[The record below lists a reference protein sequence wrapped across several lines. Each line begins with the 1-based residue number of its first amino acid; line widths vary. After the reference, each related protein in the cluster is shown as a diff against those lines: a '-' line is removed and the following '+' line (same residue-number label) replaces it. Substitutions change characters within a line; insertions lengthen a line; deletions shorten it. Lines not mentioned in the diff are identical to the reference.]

1 MKHIDKLHHT
11 YKHLIRILQNEEE
24 IRNSL
29 VLDISKIDKYNNT
42 DTKISAVID
51 GDRVMFTDKI
61 NPLNAIS
68 NFVNYVVDKRI
79 QAFLEAQDELKK
91 TKTEEEVIVDEK
103 KEKLKQL
110 FAEAG
115 GNAAIRANKEDE
127 ILVDISTDL

>member
-1 MKHIDKLHHT
+1 MKYIDKLHHT

-29 VLDISKIDKYNNT
+29 VLDISKVDKYNNT

-79 QAFLEAQDELKK
+79 QAFLEAQQNKQDESKVI
-91 TKTEEEVIVDEK
+91 EENEVEV
-103 KEKLKQL
+103 
-110 FAEAG
+110 AEITA
-115 GNAAIRANKEDE
+115 
-127 ILVDISTDL
+127 DL